1 MMDAQVAELVA
12 QARRDIVVT
21 PNRFLDALEDGAVPT
36 ERLRV
41 LAGELYRLVTS
52 DRQSFALLAS
62 RFPSYPLF
70 LAMAAGEDQALG
82 LLLDFADAVGVGEK
96 ELRAYEP
103 QPLAQA
109 YPAFLAQTAMFG
121 PRSAIPL
128 ALLVNV
134 EESGGN
140 YTRAADAL
148 VVRYGMTEEAVA
160 HFRFFSE
167 TPDDILSQAAF
178 VVADGLSTG
187 DSPVEALRAARLV
200 HAYETT
206 FWSTLAG

>member
-1 MMDAQVAELVA
+1 MDPQVVELVER
-12 QARRDIVVT
+12 ARQLLVRT
-21 PNRFLDALEDGAVPT
+21 PNRFLDDLEAGAVPR

-41 LAGELYRLVTS
+41 LAGELYRLVSS

-62 RFPSYPLF
+62 RFPHYPLF
-70 LAMAAGEDQALG
+70 LAMAGGEDEALR
-82 LLLDFADAVGVGEK
+82 LLLDFASAVGVGEK

-103 QPLAQA
+103 RPLAQA

-134 EESGGN
+134 TESGGY

-148 VVRYGMTEEAVA
+148 VSRHGLAEPDVA
-160 HFRFFSE
+160 HFRFFAE
-167 TPDDILSQAAF
+167 TPEELLTQAAE
-178 VVADGLSTG
+178 VVSDGLSTG
-187 DSPVEALRAARLV
+187 DDEAVVLRAARMV

-206 FWSTLAG
+206 FWSTLAT